1 MHPFRAVSSVG
12 AVLAALPLALGA
24 LVTPT
29 ITPQAAAAQG
39 QTTLA
44 SPQALPTAQIDGVV
58 WDQAVVGNTV
68 YVVGEFENARPAGAA
83 PGENESRRY
92 NAMAYDITTGALLD
106 WAPKVKGKVSAVEAS
121 ADGSTIYLGGN
132 FNSVND
138 EAVYRVAAVDA
149 AGQRKPLSVSANGA
163 VMDLEISPD
172 GSTLYMSGSFTQL
185 NSSARQ
191 RAGAVDLKTQ
201 KVTSFAPSID
211 DSVARSITVA
221 ADNSAVA
228 VGGSFS
234 SVGGSSNGYGV
245 AILEKDGSLRQSNLS
260 NVIHNA
266 GEHSGIMSLKSDS
279 RGFYGTGYSQEGTF
293 EGMFRA
299 DWSTGNINLMAD
311 CHGDTYDVLPTND
324 VIYIASHS
332 HDCSNIGGFP
342 ERSGEGIYH
351 HAVGFSSNATGT
363 VSRNQASGYSDY
375 EGQPAPTQYNGFL
388 PGFQNGQYTGLSQA
402 VWTVEGNDKYLVYGG
417 EFVAVNGASQQG
429 LVRFSMSGGDPNAN
443 KGDDN
448 NANKGGD
455 PNANKGD
462 DNNANKG
469 GDPNANKGDDNGD
482 NDNGGDKKD
491 GKDKRKDWDQ
501 DGGWDQDGDQDGD
514 GNGDWG
520 WDNNRRGG
528 WWW

>member
-1 MHPFRAVSSVG
+1 VG

-106 WAPKVKGKVSAVEAS
+106 WAPKVKGRVSAVEAS

-260 NVIHNA
+260 NVIRNA

-279 RGFYGTGYSQEGTF
+279 RGLYGTGYSQEGTF

-388 PGFQNGQYTGLSQA
+388 PGFENGNYTGLSQA
-402 VWTVEGNDKYLVYGG
+402 VWTVEGNSQYLVYGG

-429 LVRFSMSGGDPNAN
+429 LVRFSMSGGNPNAQ
-443 KGDDN
+443 GDDGN
-448 NANKGGD
+448 NGN
-455 PNANKGD
+455 NGD
-462 DNNANKG
+462 DGN
-469 GDPNANKGDDNGD
+469 NGD
-482 NDNGGDKKD
+482 NDK
-491 GKDKRKDWDQ
+491 GKDKKKDKKNKKGKNKQDDWDNQ
-501 DGGWDQDGDQDGD
+501 DGWDQDAD
-514 GNGDWG
+514 
-520 WDNNRRGG
+520 DNNQGGG
-528 WWW
+528 WWWW

>member
-1 MHPFRAVSSVG
+1 MHPFRAFSSAG

-24 LVTPT
+24 LVAPT
-29 ITPQAAAAQG
+29 IAPQAAAAPG
-39 QTTLA
+39 QATLA

-68 YVVGEFENARPAGAA
+68 YVVGEFKNARPAGAA
-83 PGENESRRY
+83 AGENESRRY

-106 WAPKVKGKVSAVEAS
+106 WAPKVNGKISAVEAS

-132 FNSVND
+132 FTSVND
-138 EAVYRVAAVDA
+138 ETVYRVAAVDA
-149 AGQRKPLSVSANGA
+149 AGQRKPLAVSANGA
-163 VMDLEISPD
+163 VMDLEVAPD
-172 GSTLYMSGSFTQL
+172 GSTLYMSGSFTQI
-185 NSSARQ
+185 NSSSRQ

-211 DSVARSITVA
+211 DSMVRSITVA

-228 VGGSFS
+228 VGGSFT

-260 NVIHNA
+260 RVIRNA

-279 RGFYGTGYSQEGTF
+279 RGLYGVGYSQEGTF

-299 DWSTGNINLMAD
+299 DWSTGKINLMAD

-342 ERSGEGIYH
+342 ERSDEGVYH
-351 HAVGFSSNATGT
+351 HAVGFSSTATGK
-363 VSRNQASGYSDY
+363 VSRNRAWGYSNY

-388 PGFQNGQYTGLSQA
+388 PGFQIGQYTGLNQA

-417 EFVAVNGASQQG
+417 EFLAVNGTSQQG
-429 LVRFSMSGGDPNAN
+429 LVRFSMSGGDPNA
-443 KGDDN
+443 KGQDN
-448 NANKGGD
+448 GGD
-455 PNANKGD
+455 PNAKDQDNGD
-462 DNNANKG
+462 
-469 GDPNANKGDDNGD
+469 DPNAKDR
-482 NDNGGDKKD
+482 DNGGDPDAKDQDNGDGGNDNGKKKD
-491 GKDKRKDWDQ
+491 KKDKENDWDQ
-501 DGGWDQDGDQDGD
+501 GGDWDQDGD
-514 GNGDWG
+514 GNGDWDWD
-520 WDNNRRGG
+520 WDNNQRGG